1 MQVRW
6 GDSKFFVEVTVNQ
19 ATGVISA
26 AHIYGT
32 FGVFLVEIVATT
44 DEGDSASAS
53 INALVN

>member
-1 MQVRW
+1 MRVRW

-26 AHIYGT
+26 AHNYGT